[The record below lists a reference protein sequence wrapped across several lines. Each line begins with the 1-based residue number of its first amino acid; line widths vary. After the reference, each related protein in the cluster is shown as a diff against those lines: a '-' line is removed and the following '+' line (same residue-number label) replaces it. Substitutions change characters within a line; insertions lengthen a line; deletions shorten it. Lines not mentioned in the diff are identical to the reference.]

1 MTPFVLATLKKL
13 TALLFV
19 TGVLGLFIEHR
30 MNRAG
35 DWLPPLP
42 KSVGDWTG
50 QTVPIPKAS
59 LHILGDP
66 KAEARVYHSS
76 FGETVSVSTV
86 AAGSFEAYH
95 EPTVC
100 MVGMGFAASAEK
112 LLPITPPDAANVAA
126 PPAPTSGVHSLA
138 LPPSRQNYRA
148 LVFSN
153 DQTGQ
158 RLLMFYWLQSRD
170 GTTDTTRRMGTYR
183 DIAARFQTG
192 WGAVALG
199 RQTVIVR
206 VLTAI
211 SPDDVN
217 GAQARRNVRALA
229 DATYAAIASGNGG

>member
-1 MTPFVLATLKKL
+1 MTPYVVATLKKL
-13 TALLFV
+13 TALLLV
-19 TGVLGLFIEHR
+19 TGALGVFIENR

-42 KSVGDWTG
+42 KTVGDWTG
-50 QTVPIPKAS
+50 RDIPIPKAS

-66 KAEARVYHSS
+66 KAEARTYRSS

-112 LLPITPPDAANVAA
+112 LLPIAPPDIVNVAA
-126 PPAPTSGVHSLA
+126 APVGAANGAPLA
-138 LPPSRQNYRA
+138 VAPSRQNYRA

-153 DQTGQ
+153 DQTEQ

-183 DIAARFQTG
+183 DIAARLQTG

-206 VLTAI
+206 VLTSIA
-211 SPDDVN
+211 PDDVN

-229 DATYAAIASGNGG
+229 DATYAAIASGAPK